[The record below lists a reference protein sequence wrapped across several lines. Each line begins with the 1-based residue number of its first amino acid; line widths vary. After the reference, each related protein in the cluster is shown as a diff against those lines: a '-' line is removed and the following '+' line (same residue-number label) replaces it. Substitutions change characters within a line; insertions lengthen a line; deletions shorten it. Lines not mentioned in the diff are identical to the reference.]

1 MIIIQDSLALNKL
14 SKMTM
19 YNSLLNKFYINARI
33 LCDIAN
39 PTLCGNKQYR
49 KAVNP
54 LIKDSS
60 ICVKLKLQ

>member
-1 MIIIQDSLALNKL
+1 MNIIQNSLALSKL

-39 PTLCGNKQYR
+39 HTLCGNKQYR